1 MLDKN
6 EKQFVGTA
14 DSEPDHLK
22 VGLPEDVDYE
32 GYVDPA
38 SKPGSNASSG
48 QLARP
53 LNHSEMSGMES
64 EK

>member
-6 EKQFVGTA
+6 EKGFAGTA

-22 VGLPEDVDYE
+22 VGLPQDVDYE

-38 SKPGSNASSG
+38 SKPGSNTSSG
-48 QLARP
+48 
-53 LNHSEMSGMES
+53 
-64 EK
+64 

>member
-6 EKQFVGTA
+6 NEKLVGTA

-22 VGLPEDVDYE
+22 VGLPQDVDYE
-32 GYVDPA
+32 GYIDPA

-53 LNHSEMSGMES
+53 LNMSEMSGMES

>member
-6 EKQFVGTA
+6 EKGFAGTG

-22 VGLPEDVDYE
+22 VGLPQDVDYE

-38 SKPGSNASSG
+38 SKPGSNTSSG
-48 QLARP
+48 NIKP
-53 LNHSEMSGMES
+53 LNQSEMSGMES

>member
-22 VGLPEDVDYE
+22 VGLPQDVDYE

-38 SKPGSNASSG
+38 SKPGSNTSG
-48 QLARP
+48 DLAKP
-53 LNHSEMSGMES
+53 LNQSEMSAMES